1 MNHLELLNFHSNNQ
15 IDSGKIYGVV
25 VGIVTDNQ
33 DPEGL
38 GRVKVKFPWLSED
51 EESYWARI
59 AMLMAGHDR
68 GSFYLPEVD
77 DEVLLAFEHGDV
89 RFPYIL
95 GMLWNGL
102 DTPPYDNGDG
112 NNDIRA
118 IKSRSGHEIIFND
131 NDQSGNVEI
140 HTNAGHKILLD
151 DSSGGEKITVV
162 DKAGSNSI
170 EIDSVQN
177 AISIKSDLKLSI
189 ESTQIDIKA
198 SGMMNIEASGNL
210 TIKGAIVMIN

>member
-1 MNHLELLNFHSNNQ
+1 MNLLELLN
-15 IDSGKIYGVV
+15 GKTDADLNGGRFYGVV
-25 VGIVTDNQ
+25 IGIVTDNQ
-33 DPEGL
+33 DPESL
-38 GRVKVKFPWLSED
+38 GRVKVKYPWLSEE
-51 EESYWARI
+51 EESHWARM
-59 AMLMAGHDR
+59 ATLMGGKDR

-89 RFPYIL
+89 RFPYVI
-95 GMLWNGL
+95 GMLWNGQ
-102 DTPPYDNGDG
+102 DTPPYTNDDG

-118 IKSRSGHEIIFND
+118 IKSRSGHELILND

-140 HTNAGHKILLD
+140 HTKAGHKILLD
-151 DSSGGEKITVV
+151 DSSGGEKITIV

-189 ESTQIDIKA
+189 ESTQVEIKA
-198 SGMMNIEASGNL
+198 GGMMKLESSGNL
-210 TIKGAIVMIN
+210 TIKGAMVMIN

>member
-1 MNHLELLNFHSNNQ
+1 MNLLELLNGQTESFAGT
-15 IDSGKIYGVV
+15 GKVYGVV
-25 VGIVTDNQ
+25 VGIVTNNQ

-38 GRVKVKFPWLSED
+38 GRIKVQYPWLSD
-51 EESYWARI
+51 EEESHWARL
-59 AMLMAGHDR
+59 ATLMAGPDR

-89 RFPYIL
+89 RFPYVI
-95 GMLWNGL
+95 GMLWNGQ

-118 IKSRSGHEIIFND
+118 IKSRSGHELIFND
-131 NDQSGNVEI
+131 NDQAGQVEI

-151 DSSGGEKITVV
+151 DSSGGEKITIV
-162 DKAGSNSI
+162 DKAGSNQI

-189 ESTQIDIKA
+189 ESTQVDIKA

-210 TIKGAIVMIN
+210 TLKGALVMIN